1 MRKRN
6 ELTPKDL
13 KDICNPNLFKF
24 ETTKELVDTNDL
36 IYGQERGIKALEF
49 GTEIDIKGYNLYL
62 EGPSGVG
69 KTMYTKKFLTKKA
82 EKEKVPND
90 WVYIYNFENPNEPV
104 AVSFPAGQGKVFKST
119 MESFVKDVRKDLR
132 KTFNNDDFEKEK
144 QIIKQEYEEKR
155 ENLLKK
161 LNQKTM
167 IQGFQ
172 VSSTDNGVYM
182 MPVLDGKTLAEDEFE
197 ELDENVKREFEERS
211 ALVQEQIFQALSE
224 IKLIEKAA
232 EKKIDEWQSNIAL
245 MTINIH
251 INSIKAN
258 YKRNKKIGT
267 YLDNIKKDILRNIN
281 AFLAPEQD
289 PKTQTTQNQAGQ
301 KPEQKEPWLNY
312 RVNLFIDN
320 SKLEGA
326 PVIMDTNY
334 SYYNI
339 FGGLEYE
346 NQYGALKTDYMM
358 IKPGLLHQANGG
370 YIIFQAKDILAN
382 PVCYEA
388 LKKALLI
395 KELSI
400 ENMTEQR
407 GGMLLVSL
415 KPEPIPLNA
424 KVLLIGNSNIYHTL
438 LSMDDD
444 FRKLFK
450 IKVEFEEDAPKTVEN
465 IERLSKFVRS
475 FCTQENLLDLD
486 KEAMAKVVEITS
498 NMAGDK
504 EKLSTQFSAIGEI
517 VGEASVWAKK
527 DKKKII
533 SKEYIQKALDE
544 RIDRI
549 KKYDTRYL
557 QMIKEEAL
565 LIDTEGFKVGQI
577 NGLTVIKIGD
587 YSFGKPARITAST
600 YMGKDGIINIEREV
614 DMSGSSHSK
623 GVLILTGYLGQQF
636 AQDIPLTL
644 TANICFEQLYGGVDG
659 DSASSTE
666 AYALLSSLSE
676 IPINQSIAVT
686 GSVNQKG
693 EIQPIGGVN
702 EKIEGFYQICKLRG
716 FNGEQGVIIPK
727 QNVRNL
733 HLNDEIIDSVRK
745 SKFHI
750 YAISSIDE
758 GIEILT
764 GVPAGKKDR
773 NGNFPLGTVNY
784 LVHEKLKKFAKLG
797 AKSTKEL

>member
-13 KDICNPNLFKF
+13 KDVCNPNLFKF
-24 ETTKELVDTNDL
+24 ETTKELVDTSDL

-49 GTEIDIKGYNLYL
+49 GTDIDIKGYNLYL

-69 KTMYTKKFLTKKA
+69 KTMYTKKFLDKKA

-90 WVYIYNFENPNEPV
+90 WVYIYNFDNPNEPV

-119 MESFVKDVRKDLR
+119 MEGFVKDIRKDLK

-155 ENLLKK
+155 QKLLEK

-172 VSSTDNGVYM
+172 VKSTENGVYM
-182 MPVLDGKTLAEDEFE
+182 MPVLDGKTLAEEEFE
-197 ELDENVKREFEERS
+197 ELDESIKREFEERS
-211 ALVQEQIFQALSE
+211 SLVQEQIFQALAE
-224 IKLIEKAA
+224 IKSIEKDA
-232 EKKIDEWQSNIAL
+232 EKKVDEWQSNIAL
-245 MTINIH
+245 MTINVH

-267 YLDNIKKDILRNIN
+267 YLDNIKKDILKNIN
-281 AFLAPEQD
+281 SFLASD
-289 PKTQTTQNQAGQ
+289 NDSKILQTAQMQQQ
-301 KPEQKEPWLNY
+301 KIEKEPWLNY

-370 YIIFQAKDILAN
+370 YIMFQAKDILSN
-382 PVCYEA
+382 NFCYEA
-388 LKKALLI
+388 LKKALKI
-395 KELSI
+395 KELTI
-400 ENMTEQR
+400 ENMAEQR

-415 KPEPIPLNA
+415 KPEPIPLDL

-438 LSMDDD
+438 LSMDED

-450 IKVEFEEDAPKTVEN
+450 IKVEFEEDAPKTTEN
-465 IERLSKFVRS
+465 IERLSNFVTS

-486 KEAMAKVVEITS
+486 KEAMAKLVEITS
-498 NMAGDK
+498 KMSGDK
-504 EKLSTQFSAIGEI
+504 EKLSTQFSEIGEI

-527 DKKKII
+527 DKQKII
-533 SKEYIQKALDE
+533 TKEYIQKALDE

-565 LIDTEGFKVGQI
+565 LIDTEGFEVGQI

-600 YMGKDGIINIEREV
+600 YMGKEGIIDIEREI

-623 GVLILTGYLGQQF
+623 GVLILTGYIGNQF
-636 AQDIPLTL
+636 AQDIPLSL

-666 AYALLSSLSE
+666 AYAILSSLSGM
-676 IPINQSIAVT
+676 PINQSIAVT
-686 GSVNQKG
+686 GSINQKG
-693 EIQPIGGVN
+693 YIQPIGGVN

-733 HLNDEIIDSVRK
+733 HLSDEIIDSVK
-745 SKFHI
+745 KGKFHI
-750 YAISSIDE
+750 YAISTIDE

-764 GVPAGKKDR
+764 GVPAGNKDR
-773 NGNFPLGTVNY
+773 NGNFPLGTINY
-784 LVHEKLKKFAKLG
+784 LVQEKLKKFAK
-797 AKSTKEL
+797 ADKMVK

>member
-1 MRKRN
+1 MKKRN

-24 ETTKELVDTNDL
+24 ETTKELVDTSDL

-49 GTEIDIKGYNLYL
+49 GTDIDIKGYNLYL
-62 EGPSGVG
+62 EGPAGVG
-69 KTMYTKKFLTKKA
+69 KTMYTKKFLDKKA
-82 EKEKVPND
+82 EKGKIQND
-90 WVYIYNFENPNEPV
+90 WVYIYNFENPNEPI
-104 AVSFPAGQGKVFKST
+104 AVSFPAGQGKVFAQT
-119 MESFVKDVRKDLR
+119 MENFVKDVRRDIK

-144 QIIKQEYEEKR
+144 QIIKQEFEEKR
-155 ENLLKK
+155 ENLLVK

-172 VSSTDNGVYM
+172 VQSTDNGVYM
-182 MPVLDGKTLAEDEFE
+182 MPVLDGKTLAEEEFE
-197 ELDENVKREFEERS
+197 ELDESIKKEFEERS
-211 ALVQEQIFQALSE
+211 TLVQEQIFQALAE
-224 IKLIEKAA
+224 IKVIEREA
-232 EKKIDEWQSNIAL
+232 EKKVDEWQSNIAL
-245 MTINIH
+245 MTINVH
-251 INSIKAN
+251 VNSIKAN
-258 YKRNKKIGT
+258 YKRNKKVGT
-267 YLDNIKKDILRNIN
+267 YLDNVKKDILKNIS
-281 AFLAPEQD
+281 AFLAPDPD
-289 PKTQTTQNQAGQ
+289 PKTAQQPMQSQ
-301 KPEQKEPWLNY
+301 QRPEQKEPWLNY

-320 SKLEGA
+320 SKLEGS

-382 PVCYEA
+382 AVCYEA
-388 LKKALLI
+388 LKKALKI

-400 ENMTEQR
+400 ENATEQR
-407 GGMLLVSL
+407 AGMLLVSL
-415 KPEPIPLNA
+415 KPEPIPLNI

-450 IKVEFEEDAPKTVEN
+450 IKVEFEEDAPKTNTN

-475 FCTQENLLDLD
+475 FCAQEELLDLD
-486 KEAMAKVVEITS
+486 KEAMAKLVEITS
-498 NMAGDK
+498 KMAGDK
-504 EKLSTQFSAIGEI
+504 EKLSTQFSEIGEI
-517 VGEASVWAKK
+517 VGEASSWAKK
-527 DKKKII
+527 DKQKLIT
-533 SKEYIQKALDE
+533 KEYIQKALDE
-544 RIDRI
+544 RIERI

-565 LIDTEGFKVGQI
+565 LIDTEGSCVGQI

-600 YMGKDGIINIEREV
+600 YMGKSGIVNIEREV

-623 GVLILTGYLGQQF
+623 GVYILTGYLGEQF
-636 AQDIPLTL
+636 AQDMPLSL
-644 TANICFEQLYGGVDG
+644 TASLCFEQLYGGVDG

-666 AYALLSSLSE
+666 LYAILSSLSG

-693 EIQPIGGVN
+693 SIQPIGGVN

-733 HLNDEIIDSVRK
+733 HLSDEIIETVK
-745 SKFHI
+745 KGKFHI
-750 YAISSIDE
+750 YAVSTIDE

-764 GVPAGKKDR
+764 GVPAGIKDR
-773 NGNFPLGTVNY
+773 NGNFPLGTINY
-784 LVHEKLKKFAKLG
+784 LAHEKLKKFTEG
-797 AKSTKEL
+797 TKKY

>member
-6 ELTPKDL
+6 ELMPKDL
-13 KDICNPNLFKF
+13 KDVCSPTLFKF
-24 ETTKELVDTNDL
+24 ETTKELVDTSDL
-36 IYGQERGIKALEF
+36 VYGQERGIKALEF
-49 GTEIDIKGYNLYL
+49 GTDIDIKGYNLYL

-69 KTMYTKKFLTKKA
+69 KTMYTKKFLMKKA

-90 WVYIYNFENPNEPV
+90 WVYIYNFENPNEPI

-119 MESFVKDVRKDLR
+119 MEGLVKDIRRDIK

-144 QIIKQEYEEKR
+144 QIIKQEFEEKR
-155 ENLLKK
+155 DKLLKK
-161 LNQKTM
+161 LNKKTM
-167 IQGFQ
+167 MQGFQ
-172 VSSTDNGVYM
+172 VRSTENGVYM

-197 ELDENVKREFEERS
+197 ELDDSIKREFEERS
-211 ALVQEQIFQALSE
+211 TLVQEQIFQALSE
-224 IKLIEKAA
+224 IKNIEKEA

-245 MTINIH
+245 MTINVH
-251 INSIKAN
+251 INSVKAN
-258 YKRNKKIGT
+258 YKRNKKIGN
-267 YLDNIKKDILRNIN
+267 YLDNIKKDVLKNIN
-281 AFLAPEQD
+281 CFLEPESNN
-289 PKTQTTQNQAGQ
+289 KSNQQGTGQ
-301 KPEQKEPWLNY
+301 QPSKHDKEPWLNY

-346 NQYGALKTDYMM
+346 NQFGVLKTDYMM

-370 YIIFQAKDILAN
+370 YIVFQAKDILSN
-382 PVCYEA
+382 MICYES
-388 LKKALLI
+388 LKKALKI

-400 ENMTEQR
+400 ENAMEQR
-407 GGMLLVSL
+407 ALLVSL
-415 KPEPIPLNA
+415 KPEPIPLDI
-424 KVLLIGNSNIYHTL
+424 KVLLIGSSNIYHTL
-438 LSMDDD
+438 LSMDED

-450 IKVEFEEDAPKTVEN
+450 IKVEFEEDAPKTIEN

-486 KEAMAKVVEITS
+486 KEAMAKIVEVTS
-498 NMAGDK
+498 KMAGDK
-504 EKLSTQFSAIGEI
+504 EKLSTQFSEIGEI

-527 DKKKII
+527 DKQKII
-533 SKEYIQKALDE
+533 SKKYIQKALDE
-544 RIDRI
+544 RIERI

-557 QMIKEEAL
+557 QMIKEDSL
-565 LIDTEGFKVGQI
+565 LIDTEGFYVGQI
-577 NGLTVIKIGD
+577 NGLTVVTIGD
-587 YSFGKPARITAST
+587 YTFGKPARITAST
-600 YMGKDGIINIEREV
+600 YMGKEGIVNIEREV
-614 DMSGSSHSK
+614 EMSGSSHSK
-623 GVLILTGYLGQQF
+623 GVLILTGYLGSQF
-636 AQDIPLTL
+636 AQDIPLSL

-666 AYALLSSLSE
+666 AYAILSSLSDL
-676 IPINQSIAVT
+676 PINQSIAVT

-693 EIQPIGGVN
+693 FIQPIGGVN

-716 FNGEQGVIIPK
+716 LTGEHGVIIPK

-733 HLNDEIIDSVRK
+733 HLNDEIIEAVK
-745 SKFHI
+745 KGKFHI
-750 YAISSIDE
+750 YAISTIDE

-764 GVPAGKKDR
+764 GVPAGKKDK
-773 NGNFPLGTVNY
+773 NGKFPLGTVNY
-784 LVHEKLKKFAKLG
+784 LAHEKLKKFAKLSE
-797 AKSTKEL
+797 KTI

>member
-6 ELTPKDL
+6 ELMPKDL
-13 KDICNPNLFKF
+13 KDVCNPNLFKF
-24 ETTKELVDTNDL
+24 ETTKELVDTSDL

-49 GTEIDIKGYNLYL
+49 GTDVDIKGYNLYL

-69 KTMYTKKFLTKKA
+69 KTMYTKKFLEKKA
-82 EKEKVPND
+82 EKGKIPND
-90 WVYIYNFENPNEPV
+90 WVYIYNFENPNEPI
-104 AVSFPAGQGKVFKST
+104 AVSFPAGQGKVFQST
-119 MESFVKDVRKDLR
+119 MENFIKDVRKDIK

-144 QIIKQEYEEKR
+144 QIIKQEFEEKR
-155 ENLLKK
+155 EALLEK

-172 VSSTDNGVYM
+172 VKSTENGVYM
-182 MPVLDGKTLAEDEFE
+182 LPVLDGKTLAEDEFE
-197 ELDENVKREFEERS
+197 ELEESVKREFEERS
-211 ALVQEQIFQALSE
+211 ALVQEQIFQALAE
-224 IKLIEKAA
+224 IKVIEREAD
-232 EKKIDEWQSNIAL
+232 KKIDEWQSNIAL
-245 MTINIH
+245 MTINVH

-267 YLDNIKKDILRNIN
+267 YLDNVKKDILKNISV
-281 AFLAPEQD
+281 FLAPDVD
-289 PKTQTTQNQAGQ
+289 PKLQQQPVQ
-301 KPEQKEPWLNY
+301 MQRPEKKEPWLNY

-382 PVCYEA
+382 SICYEA
-388 LKKALLI
+388 LKKALKI
-395 KELSI
+395 KELTI
-400 ENMTEQR
+400 ENATEQR
-407 GGMLLVSL
+407 AGMLLVAL
-415 KPEPIPLNA
+415 KPEPIPLDI
-424 KVLLIGNSNIYHTL
+424 KVLLVGNSNIYHTL

-450 IKVEFEEDAPKTVEN
+450 VKVEFEEDAPKNNEN

-486 KEAMAKVVEITS
+486 KEAMAKVIEYASDI
-498 NMAGDK
+498 AGDK

-517 VGEASVWAKK
+517 VGEASCWAKK
-527 DKKKII
+527 SKQKII
-533 SKEYIQKALDE
+533 TKDYIQKALNE
-544 RIDRI
+544 RVDRI

-557 QMIKEEAL
+557 QMIEEESL
-565 LIDTEGFKVGQI
+565 LIDTEGYEVGQI

-600 YMGKDGIINIEREV
+600 YVGKNGIIDIEREIE
-614 DMSGSSHSK
+614 MSGSSHSK
-623 GVLILTGYLGQQF
+623 GVLILTGYLGEQF
-636 AQDIPLTL
+636 AQEIPLSL
-644 TANICFEQLYGGVDG
+644 TANLCFEQLYGGVDG

-666 AYALLSSLSE
+666 LYALLSSLSG
-676 IPINQSIAVT
+676 IPISQSIAVT

-693 EIQPIGGVN
+693 YIQPIGGVN

-716 FNGEQGVIIPK
+716 LNGEQGVIIPK

-733 HLNDEIIDSVRK
+733 HLEDEIIEAVRK
-745 SKFHI
+745 GKFHI
-750 YAISSIDE
+750 YAISTIDE

-764 GVPAGKKDR
+764 GVPAGKKDK
-773 NGNFPLGTVNY
+773 NGKFPLGTINY
-784 LVHEKLKKFAKLG
+784 LAQEKLKKFAKISEE
-797 AKSTKEL
+797 K

>member
-289 PKTQTTQNQAGQ
+289 PKTQTTQNEAGQ
-301 KPEQKEPWLNY
+301 RPEQKEPWLNY

-733 HLNDEIIDSVRK
+733 HLNDEIIDSVKK

-797 AKSTKEL
+797 AKSKKEL

>member
-1 MRKRN
+1 MKIRN

-13 KDICNPNLFKF
+13 KDVCNPNLFKF
-24 ETTKELVDTNDL
+24 ETTKELVDTSDL

-49 GTEIDIKGYNLYL
+49 GTDIDIKGYNLYL

-69 KTMYTKKFLTKKA
+69 KTMYTKKFLEKKA
-82 EKEKVPND
+82 EKGKVPND
-90 WVYIYNFENPNEPV
+90 WVYIYNFENPNEPI
-104 AVSFPAGQGKVFKST
+104 AVSFPAGQGKVFAST
-119 MESFVKDVRKDLR
+119 MENFVKDIRRDIK

-144 QIIKQEYEEKR
+144 QIIKQEFEEKR
-155 ENLLKK
+155 EDLLAK

-172 VSSTDNGVYM
+172 VKSTDNGVYM
-182 MPVLDGKTLAEDEFE
+182 MPVLDGKTLAEEEFE
-197 ELDENVKREFEERS
+197 ELDESIKREFEERS
-211 ALVQEQIFQALSE
+211 VLVQEQIFQALAE
-224 IKLIEKAA
+224 IKLIERES
-232 EKKIDEWQSNIAL
+232 EKKVDEWQSNIAL
-245 MTINIH
+245 MTINVH

-258 YKRNKKIGT
+258 YKRNKKVGT
-267 YLDNIKKDILRNIN
+267 YLDNVKRDILKNIN
-281 AFLAPEQD
+281 CFLAPD
-289 PKTQTTQNQAGQ
+289 ADSKNTTSQQMQGIQ
-301 KPEQKEPWLNY
+301 RPEQREPWLNY

-320 SKLEGA
+320 SKLEGS

-382 PVCYEA
+382 GACYEA
-388 LKKALLI
+388 LKKALKI
-395 KELSI
+395 RELSI
-400 ENMTEQR
+400 ENVTEQR
-407 GGMLLVSL
+407 TGMLLVAL
-415 KPEPIPLNA
+415 KPEPIPLNI
-424 KVLLIGNSNIYHTL
+424 KVLLIGSSNIYHTL

-450 IKVEFEEDAPKTVEN
+450 IKVEFEEDAPKNAEN

-486 KEAMAKVVEITS
+486 KEAMAKLVEITS
-498 NMAGDK
+498 KMAGDK
-504 EKLSTQFSAIGEI
+504 EKLSTQFSEIGEI
-517 VGEASVWAKK
+517 VGEASSWAKK
-527 DKKKII
+527 DKQKII
-533 SKEYIQKALDE
+533 TKSYIQKALDE
-544 RIDRI
+544 RVERI

-565 LIDTEGFKVGQI
+565 LIDTDGFEVGQI

-600 YMGKDGIINIEREV
+600 YMGKNGIVNVEREV

-623 GVLILTGYLGQQF
+623 GVYILTGYLGEQF
-636 AQDIPLTL
+636 AQDMPLSL
-644 TANICFEQLYGGVDG
+644 TASVCFEQLYGGVDG

-666 AYALLSSLSE
+666 AYAILSSLSG

-693 EIQPIGGVN
+693 NIQPIGGVN

-716 FNGEQGVIIPK
+716 FNGVQGVIIPK

-733 HLNDEIIDSVRK
+733 HLSDEIIDTVK
-745 SKFHI
+745 KGKFHI
-750 YAISSIDE
+750 YAVSTIDE

-764 GVPAGKKDR
+764 GVPAGKRDK
-773 NGNFPLGTVNY
+773 NGNFPLGTINY
-784 LVHEKLKKFAKLG
+784 LAYEKLKKF
-797 AKSTKEL
+797 TKGTKKD